1 MINNIEI
8 TGRNNYE
15 VSEDLAK
22 YVRTKIGKLDKYM
35 TRQARKSV
43 HAEVKLGES
52 GSKSKNRNKCEAILD
67 MPGEKIT
74 ASESTINMFAAV
86 DIVEA
91 KLKNQL
97 RRQKEKRM
105 RARKGDRKSAFSR
118 IRARASRDFWGSQ
131 N

>member
-1 MINNIEI
+1 MIGNIEI
-8 TGRNNYE
+8 TGRNGYE
-15 VSEDLAK
+15 VSDDLAK

-35 TRQARKSV
+35 TRKARKSV
-43 HAEVKLGES
+43 HAEVKLGEL
-52 GSKSKNRNKCEAILD
+52 GSKTKSRNKCEVILD
-67 MPGEKIT
+67 VPGDRIA

-97 RRQKEKRM
+97 KKQKDKKLK
-105 RARKGDRKSAFSR
+105 AKKGSRKNAFSR
-118 IRARASRDFWGSQ
+118 IRKRAARDFWGSQ